1 MMNSCRVD
9 RKHQRIPLFSL
20 THRAHKTLAQHLLR
34 TKISLKQHE
43 NPLYARRG
51 RGALGLV
58 LVLCLFTKLLLPSP
72 VVVVVVLLFLFI
84 DEWNVSHF
92 SSSSNQQ

>member
-1 MMNSCRVD
+1 
-9 RKHQRIPLFSL
+9 
-20 THRAHKTLAQHLLR
+20 
-34 TKISLKQHE
+34 LKQHE

-51 RGALGLV
+51 GGALGLV

>member
-1 MMNSCRVD
+1 
-9 RKHQRIPLFSL
+9 
-20 THRAHKTLAQHLLR
+20 LLR

-51 RGALGLV
+51 GGALGLV

-72 VVVVVVLLFLFI
+72 VVVVVLLFLFI

>member
-1 MMNSCRVD
+1 
-9 RKHQRIPLFSL
+9 
-20 THRAHKTLAQHLLR
+20 LLR

-58 LVLCLFTKLLLPSP
+58 LVLCLFTTNKLLLLPSP
-72 VVVVVVLLFLFI
+72 VVVVVLLFLFI